1 MFSLETIFPEPVNY
15 TPKVDFSQ
23 YHSAE
28 LCIFYGSKKPF
39 QTLFFEF
46 VWTMIWTGFLTAAFR
61 NGLSPFHHES
71 TAQFAE
77 GASWFGLDS
86 VFTVRVMRAGIED
99 PESAFPFDHVTFA
112 AGRTLD
118 TT

>member
-1 MFSLETIFPEPVNY
+1 
-15 TPKVDFSQ
+15 
-23 YHSAE
+23 
-28 LCIFYGSKKPF
+28 
-39 QTLFFEF
+39 
-46 VWTMIWTGFLTAAFR
+46 MIWTGFLTAAFR

-86 VFTVRVMRAGIED
+86 VFTVRVMRAGIE
-99 PESAFPFDHVTFA
+99 ETKTSFSFDHVAFFTDW
-112 AGRTLD
+112 TLN